1 MFLGKWHAL
10 DCFRMSARLP
20 IHSNRNARVG
30 AEVVSGAAASPQPV
44 SVDSLTGPLWVIAS
58 ATSYLAWGIVG
69 SVLTGLSYFAA
80 SADFRRVLEAA
91 KSNAASKSA

>member
-1 MFLGKWHAL
+1 M
-10 DCFRMSARLP
+10 
-20 IHSNRNARVG
+20 
-30 AEVVSGAAASPQPV
+30 
-44 SVDSLTGPLWVIAS
+44 TGPLWVIAS

>member
-1 MFLGKWHAL
+1 MT
-10 DCFRMSARLP
+10 ARLA
-20 IHSNRNARVG
+20 IHENRHHQRTARVG
-30 AEVVSGAAASPQPV
+30 LETSAISASPAMAV
-44 SVDSLTGPLWVIAS
+44 GSSTSSGVESLTGPLWVIAS

-91 KSNAASKSA
+91 KSGAAKP